1 MKHSIRSL
9 VTGGGMGCF
18 NPKQNHTHMKDTH
31 WAKNPL
37 ENSITDALCD
47 AYDIRNVLS
56 AKIKNRPKDNEGTEF
71 TIGDCLDTIVST
83 LEEMESVFEEI
94 DDETN
99 TILMEAAWFALRHHY
114 QDLAEY
120 LDLSDDVLKP
130 IMEKLDQQLNDN
142 E

>member
-1 MKHSIRSL
+1 
-9 VTGGGMGCF
+9 
-18 NPKQNHTHMKDTH
+18 MKDTH
-31 WAKNPL
+31 WLKNPL

-56 AKIKNRPKDNEGTEF
+56 DKIKNRPKDNEGTEF

-83 LEEMESVFEEI
+83 LEEMESVFEER

-99 TILMEAAWFALRHHY
+99 TILMEAAWFAFRHHY
-114 QDLAEY
+114 KDLAEY

>member
-1 MKHSIRSL
+1 
-9 VTGGGMGCF
+9 
-18 NPKQNHTHMKDTH
+18 MKDTH

-56 AKIKNRPKDNEGTEF
+56 AKIKNKPKDNEGTEF

-83 LEEMESVFEEI
+83 LEEMESVFEER